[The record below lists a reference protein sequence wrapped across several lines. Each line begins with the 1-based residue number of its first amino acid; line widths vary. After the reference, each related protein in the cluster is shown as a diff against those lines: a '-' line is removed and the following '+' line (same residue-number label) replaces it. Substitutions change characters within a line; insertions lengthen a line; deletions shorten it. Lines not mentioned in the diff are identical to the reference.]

1 MKRTTEVEP
10 QVVYRHLA
18 GDACGYYDRATNII
32 VVDPRLSPRQRRIT
46 EAHERIHAERGDVC
60 PHTEWLEIKM
70 EAAVDRELA
79 LRLIPWTALLDA
91 ARWSSEPHEI
101 AEELDVDEDLLE
113 IRIAQLTRAER
124 GALTRM
130 STESAA

>member
-1 MKRTTEVEP
+1 MKKTTEVEP
-10 QVVYRHLA
+10 QVIYRLLS
-18 GDACGYYDRATNII
+18 GDACGYYDRANNTI

-113 IRIAQLTRAER
+113 IRIAHLSDTER
-124 GALTRM
+124 GRLNRV
-130 STESAA
+130 SRENAA